1 MFKNTLSL
9 TALIAHLVVL
19 LAVIVGVQSSA
30 IAAGLQPPEIT
41 PQPDQSYFTRYNFWV
56 EKERHIT
63 TNYSRGEL
71 IPFNTKVT
79 LKSIGKKK
87 MVLDVDGRKI
97 TFVNAKKHTQRDLNK
112 IAAELLSPNKLA
124 LGKISRDRRNDME
137 SGTMRLGMTKEQ
149 VLITR
154 GYPPRHKTAST
165 KSNNWVYWSSRFVQ
179 LTIVFEKG
187 KLARGRGLY

>member
-1 MFKNTLSL
+1 MSKNTLSL